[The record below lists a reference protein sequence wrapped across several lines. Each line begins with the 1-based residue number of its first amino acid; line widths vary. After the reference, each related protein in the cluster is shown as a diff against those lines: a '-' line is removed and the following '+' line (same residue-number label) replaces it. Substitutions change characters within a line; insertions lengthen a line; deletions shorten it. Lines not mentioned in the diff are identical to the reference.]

1 VADDEQTPED
11 SGKGAGPE
19 RDRFGLLPN
28 RPWYRHPFVI
38 LTAAGLVLF
47 LLNWYMAA
55 NRTAGVPIFG

>member
-1 VADDEQTPED
+1 MADDEQKDAEKAD
-11 SGKGAGPE
+11 GRA
-19 RDRFGLLPN
+19 RDQHGLLPN

-38 LTAAGLVLF
+38 LTAAGVMLY

>member
-11 SGKGAGPE
+11 GQKGEGPD
-19 RDRFGLLPN
+19 RDRFGLLPD

-38 LTAAGLVLF
+38 LTAAGVVLF